1 MEKENKINVVVP
13 ENYNGTP
20 IEIVLREGKAS
31 EALDPKEPERVFIN
45 GTIDAPFRWLEKRVE
60 LINQKSA
67 NIIVNRDKMYLSLTI
82 DETNYYHTVIGGILQ
97 ASKEMQEFGINTD
110 KKWEPIKL
118 SQFFKMHRAFFK
130 DKSENMILV
139 STLKNFKAKVNQDI
153 ERSKEENGSKVD
165 NYSQVVDS
173 NLPKSFKLNVPL
185 FKGFANEEIEVEI
198 YADVDGR
205 DVSLS
210 LVSAGANE
218 TIEEYKN
225 RVINEQIENIKAIAP
240 DIVIIEV

>member
-1 MEKENKINVVVP
+1 MSENKINLVVP
-13 ENYNGTP
+13 KDYNGKP
-20 IEIVLREGKAS
+20 IEVVLREGEAPV
-31 EALDPKEPERVFIN
+31 ALDPKEQERVVIN
-45 GTIDAPFRWLEKRVE
+45 GTIDAPLRWLEKRVE
-60 LINQKSA
+60 LINQKA
-67 NIIVNRDKMYLSLTI
+67 TNIIVNRDKMGMALTI
-82 DETNYYHTVIGGILQ
+82 DETSYYQTKINGILQ
-97 ASKEMQEFGINTD
+97 ASKEMQEFGINVE
-110 KKWEPIKL
+110 KKWDPIKL
-118 SQFFKMHRAFFK
+118 SKFIKMHRAFFT
-130 DKSENMILV
+130 DKSQNMMLV

-173 NLPKSFKLNVPL
+173 NLPKSFKLNIPL
-185 FKGFANEEIEVEI
+185 FKGFSCEEIEVEI

-218 TIEEYKN
+218 AIEEYKN
-225 RVINEQIENIKAIAP
+225 KVIDEQLGVIRQIAP

>member
-1 MEKENKINVVVP
+1 MSENKINLVVP
-13 ENYNGTP
+13 KDYNGKP
-20 IEIVLREGKAS
+20 IEVVLREGKAPV
-31 EALDPKEPERVFIN
+31 ALDPKEPEILSIT

-67 NIIVNRDKMYLSLTI
+67 NIIVNRDNMGLALTI
-82 DETNYYHTVIGGILQ
+82 DETNYYQTEISGILQ
-97 ASKEMQEFGINTD
+97 DSKEMQEFGINTE

-130 DKSENMILV
+130 DKSENMMLV

-173 NLPKSFKLNVPL
+173 NLPKSFKLNIPL
-185 FKGFANEEIEVEI
+185 FKGFSCEEIEVEI

-218 TIEEYKN
+218 AIEEYKN
-225 RVINEQIENIKAIAP
+225 KVIDEQLKHIRLIAP
-240 DIVIIEV
+240 DIVIIEI

>member
-1 MEKENKINVVVP
+1 MTENKLNVVVP
-13 ENYNGTP
+13 KDYNGKP
-20 IEIVLREGKAS
+20 IEVVLREGEAPV
-31 EALDPKEPERVFIN
+31 ALDPKEQERVVIN
-45 GTIDAPFRWLEKRVE
+45 GTIDAPLRWLEKRVE
-60 LINQKSA
+60 LINQKST
-67 NIIVNRDKMYLSLTI
+67 NIIVNRDKMGIALTI
-82 DETNYYHTVIGGILQ
+82 DETNYYQTEIKGILQ

-165 NYSQVVDS
+165 SYSQVVDS
-173 NLPKSFKLNVPL
+173 NLPKSFKLNIPL
-185 FKGFANEEIEVEI
+185 FKGFACEEIEVEI

-218 TIEEYKN
+218 IG
-225 RVINEQIENIKAIAP
+225 RAHV
-240 DIVIIEV
+240 